1 MQMESKRFMALA
13 MTLLVVVAFATPLA
27 NASTVDGTGSNRT
40 VTFYDQFKDT
50 NTTVVVPTVLNNG
63 TDNSFAF
70 TVIDESG
77 SWGSNYTFNIT
88 IYDGNATWWNGTV
101 DIVGVPNADTT
112 GYINFTAYTFSVVDD
127 ANITITMQWSNWT
140 STNDDVWYGTVDIV
154 DEGTY
159 AIRVTTMEV
168 LISAMGFGMVILLI
182 GKVLTSIEFGG
193 EKKPTKKE

>member
-1 MQMESKRFMALA
+1 MGSKRFMALA
-13 MTLLVVVAFATPLA
+13 MTLLVVVALLATPLA
-27 NASTVDGTGSNRT
+27 NASTVEGTGSNRT

-50 NTTVVVPTVLNNG
+50 NTTVVVPTVLNNA

-77 SWGSNYTFNIT
+77 LWGSNYTFNIT

-101 DIVGVPNADTT
+101 DIVGVPNANTT

-140 STNDDVWYGTVDIV
+140 ATNDDVWYGTVDIV
-154 DEGTY
+154 DQNTY
-159 AIRVTTMEV
+159 AIRVTTAEV
-168 LISAMGFGMVILLI
+168 LISAMAFGIVILLI
-182 GKVLTSIEFGG
+182 GKVLSSIEFGG